1 MPHADILAFF
11 PLTPVVL
18 DSDAELVLVRRAQR
32 RDPRAFGELYR
43 MHVRRIYALCLRMT
57 ADARLAEELT
67 QQAFIGAWEK
77 LPRFR
82 GESAF
87 GSWLHRLAVNTV
99 LMAFRARSRLA
110 ARVVF
115 TDDPAAL
122 ETPPPAPP
130 AGVRL
135 DLEQAIAALPPQART
150 IFVLHDV
157 EGWQHHEIAAQLG
170 LATGTTK
177 AHLHRARQLLQEALR

>member
-1 MPHADILAFF
+1 M
-11 PLTPVVL
+11 
-18 DSDAELVLVRRAQR
+18 SDAQLLALPPLSVAAVNTDAEPDLVHRARQ
-32 RDPRAFGELYR
+32 RDPRAFAELYR
-43 MHVRRIYALCLRMT
+43 AHVRRVYALCLRMT

-77 LPRFR
+77 LPLFR

-99 LMAFRARSRLA
+99 LMAFRSRARLA
-110 ARVVF
+110 ARVCF

-122 ETPPPAPP
+122 ETPGTAPP
-130 AGVRL
+130 AGTRL

-157 EGWQHHEIAAQLG
+157 EGWRHHEIAAQLG

-177 AHLHRARQLLQEALR
+177 AQLHRARQLLQEALR